1 MNAASYPTTY
11 QIHTDA
17 GIALD
22 QMSVYEWIESRV
34 PGGHRSPMGQLLDVA
49 YNIEYGNVSTVQSS
63 LNLIYLL
70 AFQPIPG
77 NFRIFGLSDE
87 RYHIVGGNEQLPGKI
102 RDYLPAGTVRTGFS
116 LTAISKNPKESYYRF
131 SRTPGAPVPSPF
143 DRSFWPTPSWVFSP
157 QNSRKAGFSDRKAPW
172 ITRP

>member
-1 MNAASYPTTY
+1 MNGASYPTTY
-11 QIHTDA
+11 QMHTDA

-70 AFQPIPG
+70 PFQPIPG
-77 NFRIFGLSDE
+77 NFRIFALSDE
-87 RYHIVGGNEQLPGKI
+87 RYHISGRNEQLPGKI
-102 RDYLPAGTVRTGFS
+102 RDYLPADTH
-116 LTAISKNPKESYYRF
+116 
-131 SRTPGAPVPSPF
+131 
-143 DRSFWPTPSWVFSP
+143 
-157 QNSRKAGFSDRKAPW
+157 Q
-172 ITRP
+172 